1 MGPTNSRVR
10 RGASWRPSLR
20 AFVGSCAALVL
31 LANAA
36 CEVERPDSGADPIEA
51 ALAAIEPGAL
61 RTHVEFLA
69 DDRLAGRRT
78 GTHGYELAADHV
90 GEQFAGIGL
99 RPAGDDGSYLGRVR
113 LRRAS
118 ALVDESSM
126 SVILDGGV
134 EQLTSGIDYVAGAR
148 IDQEQGTTEAPA
160 VFVGFGVSAPGLGYD
175 DYEGVDA
182 RGKFVVVLRGAPASL
197 ASDASAHYSSGRMK
211 SRTAAEQG
219 AVGMITV
226 LPPTEG
232 RRGSWESAVASA
244 GRGSM
249 QWLGP
254 DGSPPGGAALATAS
268 MSVAGAEKLF
278 SGAQRTLADVL
289 ADPGLN
295 ASGWFDLRA
304 TVRISSRSLHSD
316 LEGFNVLGVLPGSDP
331 DLADEYI
338 VVTAHL
344 DHVGIGRA
352 QNGDSIY
359 NGAADNAA
367 GVGSLIEVARALAG
381 LPTAPRRTFL
391 FVATTAEEEGL
402 LGARYLA
409 ANPIE
414 SLGTLIANINM
425 DGNLMLYPM
434 ANIIAVGGEHTS
446 LGAVAEAA
454 AIRVGLRVQPDPM
467 PEQNLFIRSDH
478 YAFVLQGTPAVA
490 LMTGMTSSD
499 PSVDGPAVMNEW
511 IATTLHRPND
521 DANQPF
527 DYESGADYVRTVFLI
542 AEHVGNADS
551 RPHWIEGDFF
561 GETFGRGG
569 WGAP

>member
-1 MGPTNSRVR
+1 MGSTHRRVGRNRGGRRTSSRTLIGTGV
-10 RGASWRPSLR
+10 P
-20 AFVGSCAALVL
+20 LVL
-31 LANAA
+31 LLAVAA
-36 CEVERPDSGADPIEA
+36 CGGEPPASRIDSIDA

-61 RTHVEFLA
+61 EAHIAFLA

-78 GTHGYELAADHV
+78 GTPGYVLAADYV

-99 RPAGDDGSYLGRVR
+99 RPAGDDGSFLGRVR

-118 ALVDESSM
+118 ALADESSLALIREGQ
-126 SVILDGGV
+126 VERLTVGV
-134 EQLTSGIDYVAGAR
+134 DYVAGAR
-148 IDQEQGTTEAPA
+148 TDQVQGTTEAPA
-160 VFVGFGVSAPGLGYD
+160 VFAGFGVSAPESGYD
-175 DYEGVDA
+175 DYQGVDA
-182 RGKFVVVLRGAPASL
+182 RGKVVVVVRGAPVGL
-197 ASDASAHYSSGRMK
+197 ASDASAHYSSGRVK
-211 SRTAAEQG
+211 SQIAAERG

-226 LPPTEG
+226 VPPTDG
-232 RRGSWESAVASA
+232 GRGSWESAVAFA

-254 DGSPPGGAALATAS
+254 DGSPPSGTALATAS
-268 MSVAGAEKLF
+268 MSVVGAEKLF
-278 SGAQRTLADVL
+278 AGAERSLADVL
-289 ADPGLN
+289 AESGRGRPG
-295 ASGWFDLRA
+295 SFDLRA
-304 TVRISSRSLHSD
+304 TVRLASRSEHDD
-316 LEGFNVLGVLPGSDP
+316 LDGFNVLGVLPGSDP

-344 DHVGIGRA
+344 DHVGIGRE

-367 GVGSLIEVARALAG
+367 GVASLIEVARALAS
-381 LPTAPRRTFL
+381 LPTTPRRTFL

-409 ANPIE
+409 ANPLE

-446 LGAVAEAA
+446 LGAVAETAA
-454 AIRVGLRVQPDPM
+454 NRVGLEIQPDPM

-478 YAFVLQGTPAVA
+478 YAFVLRGTPSIA
-490 LMTGMTSSD
+490 LMTGTTSSD
-499 PSVDGPAVMNEW
+499 PDIDGPAVMNEW
-511 IATTLHRPND
+511 IATKLHRPGD

-527 DYESGADYVRTVFLI
+527 HYEAGADYVRTVFLI
-542 AEHVGNADS
+542 AEQVGNDDD

-561 GETFGRGG
+561 GAAFGAVR
-569 WGAP
+569 

>member
-1 MGPTNSRVR
+1 MVGPTERRIRRNDIDRQTISRAPL
-10 RGASWRPSLR
+10 GYAPL
-20 AFVGSCAALVL
+20 FVL
-31 LANAA
+31 LSAVA
-36 CEVERPDSGADPIEA
+36 CGGEPQTSGTDPIEA
-51 ALAAIEPGAL
+51 ALAAILPSAVEA
-61 RTHVEFLA
+61 HVSFLA

-78 GTHGYELAADHV
+78 GTPGYMLAADHV
-90 GEQFAGIGL
+90 SAQFARIGL

-118 ALVDESSM
+118 AVAEGSSM
-126 SVILDGGV
+126 SLILDGRVEPLAVGV
-134 EQLTSGIDYVAGAR
+134 DYVPGAR
-148 IDQEQGTTEAPA
+148 IDQVQGTTEAPT
-160 VFVGFGVSAPGLGYD
+160 VFAGYGVTAPESGYD
-175 DYEGVDA
+175 DYRGIDA
-182 RGKFVVVLRGAPASL
+182 RGKIVVVLRGAPEDL
-197 ASDASAHYSSGRMK
+197 ASDASAHYSSGRVK
-211 SRTAAEQG
+211 AQIAAERG
-219 AVGMITV
+219 AVGVVTV
-226 LPPTEG
+226 FPPTEG
-232 RRGSWESAVASA
+232 RRGSWESAVASV
-244 GRGSM
+244 GRGST

-268 MSVAGAEKLF
+268 VSVAGAEKLF
-278 SGAQRTLADVL
+278 AGTARTLADVL
-289 ADPGLN
+289 ANSGPDRPG
-295 ASGWFDLRA
+295 SFDLRA
-304 TVRISSRSLHSD
+304 TVRLASRSEHHD

-344 DHVGIGRA
+344 DHVGVGRV

-367 GVGSLIEVARALAG
+367 GVASLIEVARALAG

-409 ANPIE
+409 ANPVE

-454 AIRVGLRVQPDPM
+454 ANRVGLEIQPDPM

-478 YAFVLQGTPAVA
+478 YAFVLQGTPSVA

-499 PSVDGPAVMNEW
+499 PDIDGPAVMNEW
-511 IATTLHRPND
+511 IATILHRPGD

-527 DYESGADYVRTVFLI
+527 NYEAGADYVRTVFLI
-542 AEHVGNADS
+542 AEHVGNADD

-561 GETFGRGG
+561 GETFG
-569 WGAP
+569 GAR

>member
-1 MGPTNSRVR
+1 MLGSTDRGTRQRGFERRAALGVR
-10 RGASWRPSLR
+10 
-20 AFVGSCAALVL
+20 VGSASLLVL
-31 LANAA
+31 LTSAA
-36 CEVERPDSGADPIEA
+36 CGGDPPASGTDPIEA
-51 ALAAIEPGAL
+51 ALEAILPSAL
-61 RTHVEFLA
+61 EAHVSFLA

-78 GTHGYELAADHV
+78 GTPGYMLAADHV
-90 GEQFAGIGL
+90 SAQFARIGL

-118 ALVDESSM
+118 AAAEASSM
-126 SVILDGGV
+126 SLIVDGQVERLTVGV
-134 EQLTSGIDYVAGAR
+134 DYVPGAR
-148 IDQEQGTTEAPA
+148 IDQVQGTTEAPA
-160 VFVGFGVSAPGLGYD
+160 VFAGCGVSAPESGYD
-175 DYEGVDA
+175 DYQGVDA
-182 RGKFVVVLRGAPASL
+182 RGKIVVVLRGAPESL
-197 ASDASAHYSSGRMK
+197 ASDASAHYSSGRVK
-211 SRTAAEQG
+211 SRIAAERG
-219 AVGMITV
+219 AVGIVTV

-232 RRGSWESAVASA
+232 RRGSWESAVAAA

-278 SGAQRTLADVL
+278 AGTGRPFADVL
-289 ADPGLN
+289 GRPG
-295 ASGWFDLRA
+295 SFDLHA
-304 TVRISSRSLHSD
+304 SVRLVSLSEHTD

-331 DLADEYI
+331 DLAEEYI
-338 VVTAHL
+338 IVTAHL
-344 DHVGIGRA
+344 DHVGIGRV

-367 GVGSLIEVARALAG
+367 GVASLIELAHALSS

-409 ANPIE
+409 ANPVE

-446 LGAVAEAA
+446 LGKVAEAA
-454 AIRVGLRVQPDPM
+454 ANRVGLEIQPDPM

-478 YAFVLQGTPAVA
+478 DAFVLQGTPSIA
-490 LMTGMTSSD
+490 LMTGITSSD
-499 PSVDGPAVMNEW
+499 PDIDGPAVMNEW

-527 DYESGADYVRTVFLI
+527 HYEAGADYVRTVFLI
-542 AEHVGNADS
+542 AEQVGNADE
-551 RPHWIEGDFF
+551 RPHWIAGDFF
-561 GETFGRGG
+561 GETFGGG
-569 WGAP
+569 R